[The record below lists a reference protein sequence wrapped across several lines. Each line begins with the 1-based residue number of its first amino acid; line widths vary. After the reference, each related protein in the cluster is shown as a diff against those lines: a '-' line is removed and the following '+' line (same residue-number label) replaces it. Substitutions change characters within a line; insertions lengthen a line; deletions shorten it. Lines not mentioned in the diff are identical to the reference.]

1 MTLLIHIKMTIRQAV
16 REYTRSPCK
25 RKLVNQQSTGSPM
38 KYSHLRQHL
47 SLLTIS
53 AVLALAGNTAH
64 AQSAVEII
72 ERMEEVMRGDSQ
84 YAEMTMRIVRPRYER
99 EVSMRSWLKGRDHSL
114 ILITA
119 PARDEGT
126 AFLMRGSDIWNY
138 DPRIDR
144 TTRLPS
150 SMMAQSWMGSD
161 FTNDDL
167 VRDSDLVEDF
177 EHELLRTEEYD
188 DFDTYVIEM
197 IPKPDTPIVWGKV
210 KLWIDVD
217 DYMQLRI
224 ENYDQRDRLVNTM
237 KFDQI
242 EQFGDRRVPTRISVV
257 PADKD
262 DERTVLTYQKIE
274 FDIDIDEDFF
284 SRANMQRLR

>member
-1 MTLLIHIKMTIRQAV
+1 MIYPQFRQYV
-16 REYTRSPCK
+16 
-25 RKLVNQQSTGSPM
+25 
-38 KYSHLRQHL
+38 
-47 SLLTIS
+47 SLLAVGVVLTLS
-53 AVLALAGNTAH
+53 ANSAH
-64 AQSAVEII
+64 SQSPVEIV

-84 YAEMTMRIVRPRYER
+84 YAEMTMRIIRPRYER

-167 VRDSDLVEDF
+167 VRDSDLVQDF
-177 EHELLRTEEYD
+177 EHKLLRTEEYD
-188 DFDTYVIEM
+188 GFDAYVIEM

-210 KLWIDVD
+210 KLWIAVD

-224 ENYDQRDRLVNTM
+224 ENYDQRDSLVNSM
-237 KFDQI
+237 EFDQI
-242 EQFGDRRVPTRISVV
+242 EQFGDRKVPTRISVI

-262 DERTVLTYQKIE
+262 DERTVLTYQEIE
-274 FDIDIDEDFF
+274 FDIDIDESFF

>member
-1 MTLLIHIKMTIRQAV
+1 MTCDPI
-16 REYTRSPCK
+16 
-25 RKLVNQQSTGSPM
+25 
-38 KYSHLRQHL
+38 RQHL
-47 SLLTIS
+47 QLLAIS
-53 AVLALAGNTAH
+53 VVLALSVDA
-64 AQSAVEII
+64 AQAQNAAEII
-72 ERMEEVMRGDSQ
+72 ERMESVMRGDSQ
-84 YAEMTMRIVRPRYER
+84 YAEMTMRVVRPRYER
-99 EVSMRSWLKGRDHSL
+99 EVSMRSWLKGRNHSL

-126 AFLMRGSDIWNY
+126 AFLMRDNDIWNY

-167 VRDSDLVEDF
+167 VRDSDLLEDF
-177 EHELLRTEEYD
+177 EHTLLRTEEYNG
-188 DFDTYVIEM
+188 FDAYVIEM

-224 ENYDQRDRLVNTM
+224 ENYDQRDTLVNTM
-237 KFDQI
+237 ELDQI
-242 EQFGDRRVPTRISVV
+242 ERFGDRRVPTRISVI

-262 DERTVLTYQKIE
+262 DERTILTYQKIE
-274 FDIDIDEDFF
+274 FDIDIDEGFF

>member
-1 MTLLIHIKMTIRQAV
+1 MLEKNHQVRFTLLDFA
-16 REYTRSPCK
+16 TRS
-25 RKLVNQQSTGSPM
+25 L
-38 KYSHLRQHL
+38 
-47 SLLTIS
+47 
-53 AVLALAGNTAH
+53 AVLGLGLTLSASAGQGQDPA
-64 AQSAVEII
+64 EII
-72 ERMEEVMRGDSQ
+72 ERMESVMRGDSQ

-99 EVSMRSWLKGRDHSL
+99 EVSLRSWLLGRNHSL

-126 AFLMRGSDIWNY
+126 AFLMRESDIWNY

-167 VRDSDLVEDF
+167 VRDSDPVKDF
-177 EHELLRTEEYD
+177 EHELLRIEEYD
-188 DFDTYVIEM
+188 GLDAYVIKM
-197 IPKPDTPIVWGKV
+197 IPRPDTPIVWGKV
-210 KLWIDVD
+210 KVWIAVGE
-217 DYMQLRI
+217 YTQLRI
-224 ENYDQRDRLVNTM
+224 ENYDQRDGLVNTM
-237 KFDQI
+237 KLDRI
-242 EQFGDRRVPTRISVV
+242 EQFGERRVPTRITVI

-262 DERTVLTYQKIE
+262 DERTVLDFQHIE
-274 FDIDIDEDFF
+274 FDIDLDESFF

>member
-1 MTLLIHIKMTIRQAV
+1 MRLDFVST
-16 REYTRSPCK
+16 
-25 RKLVNQQSTGSPM
+25 KLV
-38 KYSHLRQHL
+38 LF
-47 SLLTIS
+47 
-53 AVLALAGNTAH
+53 ALAASLTLSAH
-64 AQSAVEII
+64 AGHGQDPAEII
-72 ERMEEVMRGDSQ
+72 DRMESVMRGDSQ
-84 YAEMTMRIVRPRYER
+84 YAEMTMQIVRPRYER
-99 EVSMRSWLKGRDHSL
+99 EVSLRSWLLGRDHSL

-167 VRDSDLVEDF
+167 VRDSDPVTDY
-177 EHELLRTEEYD
+177 EHELLHIEEYEGLD
-188 DFDTYVIEM
+188 AYVIEM
-197 IPKPDTPIVWGKV
+197 IPRPDTPIVWGKV
-210 KLWIDVD
+210 KLWIAVD
-217 DYMQLRI
+217 EYTQLRI

-237 KFDQI
+237 KLDEI
-242 EQFGDRRVPTRISVV
+242 EQFGDRRVPTRITVI
-257 PADKD
+257 PADKE
-262 DERTVLTYQKIE
+262 DERTILTYQEIE
-274 FDIDIDEDFF
+274 FDVDLDEGFF

>member
-1 MTLLIHIKMTIRQAV
+1 MHRNPVSRFLL
-16 REYTRSPCK
+16 
-25 RKLVNQQSTGSPM
+25 LVAIVIGFM
-38 KYSHLRQHL
+38 L
-47 SLLTIS
+47 SG
-53 AVLALAGNTAH
+53 GNVH
-64 AQSAVEII
+64 AQSAAEII
-72 ERMEEVMRGDSQ
+72 ERMETVMRGDSQ

-99 EVSMRSWLKGRDHSL
+99 EVAMRSWLMGRNHSL
-114 ILITA
+114 VLITA

-126 AFLMRGSDIWNY
+126 AFLMRGNDIWNY

-177 EHELLRTEEYD
+177 EHELLRTEEYNG
-188 DFDTYVIEM
+188 FNAYVIEM

-210 KLWIDVD
+210 KLWIAVD
-217 DYMQLRI
+217 DYIQLRI
-224 ENYDQRDRLVNTM
+224 ENYDQRGGLVNTM
-237 KFDQI
+237 ELDQI
-242 EQFGDRRVPTRISVV
+242 EQFGDRRVPTRISVI

-262 DERTVLTYQKIE
+262 DERTILNYQHIE
-274 FDIDIDEDFF
+274 YDIEIDESFF

>member
-1 MTLLIHIKMTIRQAV
+1 MSFNRFCQ
-16 REYTRSPCK
+16 
-25 RKLVNQQSTGSPM
+25 
-38 KYSHLRQHL
+38 YSAI
-47 SLLTIS
+47 LTIS
-53 AVLALAGNTAH
+53 MLLVCASHLSH
-64 AQSAVEII
+64 AQTAVEII
-72 ERMEEVMRGDSQ
+72 ERMEAVMRGDSQ
-84 YAEMTMRIVRPRYER
+84 YAEMTMRVVRPRYER
-99 EVSMRSWLKGRDHSL
+99 EVSMRSWLKGRNHSL
-114 ILITA
+114 ILITS

-177 EHELLRTEEYD
+177 EHELLRTEEYEG
-188 DFDTYVIEM
+188 FDAYVIEM

-210 KLWIDVD
+210 KLWIAVD

-237 KFDQI
+237 QLDRI
-242 EQFGDRRVPTRISVV
+242 EQFGERKVPTRISVI

-262 DERTVLTYQKIE
+262 DERTVLTYQTIE
-274 FDIDIDEDFF
+274 LDIDIDEGFF

>member
-1 MTLLIHIKMTIRQAV
+1 MKGSKIQRPLLI
-16 REYTRSPCK
+16 
-25 RKLVNQQSTGSPM
+25 
-38 KYSHLRQHL
+38 
-47 SLLTIS
+47 LTIS
-53 AVLALAGNTAH
+53 AVLALSGNSVH

-84 YAEMTMRIVRPRYER
+84 YAEMTMRIVRPRFER
-99 EVSMRSWLKGRDHSL
+99 EVSMRSWLMGRNHSL

-138 DPRIDR
+138 DPRIER

-177 EHELLRTEEYD
+177 EHELLRTEEYEG
-188 DFDTYVIEM
+188 FDAYVIEM

-210 KLWIDVD
+210 KLWIAAGE
-217 DYMQLRI
+217 YTQLRI

-237 KFDQI
+237 KLDRI
-242 EQFGDRRVPTRISVV
+242 EQFGERKVPTRISVI

-262 DERTVLTYQKIE
+262 DERTVLTYQKLE
-274 FDIDIDEDFF
+274 FDIDINEDFF

>member
-1 MTLLIHIKMTIRQAV
+1 MTFHPIRQ
-16 REYTRSPCK
+16 YLP
-25 RKLVNQQSTGSPM
+25 L
-38 KYSHLRQHL
+38 
-47 SLLTIS
+47 
-53 AVLALAGNTAH
+53 LALSVALALSGNPVH
-64 AQSAVEII
+64 AQHPVEII
-72 ERMEEVMRGDSQ
+72 ERMEAVMRGDSQ

-99 EVSMRSWLKGRDHSL
+99 EVSMRSWLKGRNHSL

-126 AFLMRGSDIWNY
+126 AFLMRDNDIWNY

-177 EHELLRTEEYD
+177 EHELLRIEQYNG
-188 DFDTYVIEM
+188 FDAYVIDM

-210 KLWIDVD
+210 RLWIAVD
-217 DYMQLRI
+217 DYTQLRI
-224 ENYDQRDRLVNTM
+224 ENYDQRDSLVNTM
-237 KFDQI
+237 ELDQI
-242 EQFGDRRVPTRISVV
+242 EQFGDRRVPTRISVI

-262 DERTVLTYQKIE
+262 DERTILTYQQIE
-274 FDIDIDEDFF
+274 FDIDINESFF